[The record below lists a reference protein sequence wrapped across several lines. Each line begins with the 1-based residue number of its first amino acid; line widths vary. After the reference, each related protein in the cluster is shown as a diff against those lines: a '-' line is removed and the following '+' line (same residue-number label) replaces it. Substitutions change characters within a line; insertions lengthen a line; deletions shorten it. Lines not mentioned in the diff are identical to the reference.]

1 MPAPRTAPM
10 ISPAAIHNSLTDNL
24 AATFEISCHISKKR
38 LSSHV
43 SVETYPQ
50 CTAIIGIGDSRWW
63 VNSGPS
69 QQELFVVRS
78 NIKEYKRYGNRHR

>member
-1 MPAPRTAPM
+1 MSAPRTAPM
-10 ISPAAIHNSLTDNL
+10 TSPAAIHNSLTDNL
-24 AATFEISCHISKKR
+24 AATFEIRCHTSKKW